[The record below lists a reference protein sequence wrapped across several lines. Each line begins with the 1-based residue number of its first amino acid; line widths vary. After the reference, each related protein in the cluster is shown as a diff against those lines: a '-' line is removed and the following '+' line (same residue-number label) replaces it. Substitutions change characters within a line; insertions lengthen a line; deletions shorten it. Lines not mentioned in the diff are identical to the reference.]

1 MLADDTIGRFSRTQ
15 VLVGDAG
22 VERLRKA
29 RVAVIGLGGV
39 GGYAVEAL
47 ARAGIGY
54 LFLVDADAIEISNM
68 NRQILALDDTLGMLK
83 VDAARRRILKIN
95 PEAHV
100 ETSHDFLA
108 PENIEAVLP
117 ADLGYAI
124 DAIDSVPSKVH
135 LIAALHRRGIPFVS
149 CMGAGNRLLPTG
161 VKVADIRKTRN
172 CPLARVVRQ
181 QLRKHGISTG
191 VRCVYS
197 EENPRPEPTR
207 SQNRGQQR
215 RVVGTLAHVPGI
227 VGLMA
232 AGLILNDILN

>member
-1 MLADDTIGRFSRTQ
+1 MADDTIGWFSRTR

-54 LFLVDADAIEISNM
+54 LFLADADAVEISNM

-83 VDAARRRILKIN
+83 VDAARQRVLKIN

-100 ETSHDFLA
+100 ETSHDFLT

-117 ADLGYAI
+117 AGLGYAI
-124 DAIDSVPSKVH
+124 DAIDAVPSKVH
-135 LIAALHRRGIPFVS
+135 LIAALYRRGIPFVS

-161 VKVADIRKTRN
+161 IEVADIGKTKN
-172 CPLARVVRQ
+172 CPLARAVRR
-181 QLRKHGISTG
+181 QLREHGISSG

-197 EENPRPEPTR
+197 EENPRSAPAR
-207 SQNRGQQR
+207 SQNHGPQR
-215 RVVGTLAHVPGI
+215 RVVGTIAHVPGI

-232 AGLILNDILN
+232 AGLILNDILG